1 MEEQKRIEQFLSVP
15 GSGSGYGSGSGS
27 GYGDGSGYGSGSGD
41 GDGSGDGYDDGYGD
55 GSGDGDGNGYGDGD
69 GYGDGS
75 GSGYGDGYG
84 YGTAMLAGYGY
95 GKGSGDGSGDG
106 YGSYDGDGYG
116 SYDGYGY
123 GSGDG
128 YGISTL
134 NGEHVYQIDDVPTLI
149 DSVSGN
155 FAKGRILRSN
165 LTTRPCYIAK
175 VGKFFAHGD
184 TLREAMADAQAK
196 YNAHRPLAERI
207 ADFNR
212 EFPDRDVEVDAARL
226 FEWHHILTGSCL
238 AGRKAFCEDRG
249 LDYEHGHYTVNEFI
263 RLTREAYGGE
273 AIQEL
278 EKTLP

>member
-15 GSGSGYGSGSGS
+15 GFGDGDGFGYGDGFGSGSGS
-27 GYGDGSGYGSGSGD
+27 GYGYGYGFGSGD
-41 GDGSGDGYDDGYGD
+41 GDGFGD
-55 GSGDGDGNGYGDGD
+55 GSGF
-69 GYGDGS
+69 
-75 GSGYGDGYG
+75 
-84 YGTAMLAGYGY
+84 
-95 GKGSGDGSGDG
+95 GKGSGAGFGNGYDYVSGG
-106 YGSYDGDGYG
+106 
-116 SYDGYGY
+116 
-123 GSGDG
+123 
-128 YGISTL
+128 GISIL

-149 DSVSGN
+149 DNVSGN
-155 FAKGRILRSN
+155 FAKGRILSKDM
-165 LTTRPCYIAK
+165 TTRPCYIAK
-175 VGKFFAHGD
+175 VGKYFAHGD

-196 YNAHRPLAERI
+196 YNDARPLTERI
-207 ADFNR
+207 AVFNR
-212 EFPDRDVEVDAARL
+212 EFPDRDVKVDAARL

>member
-1 MEEQKRIEQFLSVP
+1 MEALIRIEQFLGIACYP
-15 GSGSGYGSGSGS
+15 DTDCGSGTGYGNGSGNGHDSDLAKGLGSGGGDVS
-27 GYGDGSGYGSGSGD
+27 GYGDGSGFGD
-41 GDGSGDGYDDGYGD
+41 GTGYV
-55 GSGDGDGNGYGDGD
+55 SGDGNGYG
-69 GYGDGS
+69 YS
-75 GSGYGDGYG
+75 
-84 YGTAMLAGYGY
+84 
-95 GKGSGDGSGDG
+95 
-106 YGSYDGDGYG
+106 
-116 SYDGYGY
+116 Y
-123 GSGDG
+123 GSG
-128 YGISTL
+128 GISIL

-155 FAKGRILRSN
+155 FAKGRILRSD

-175 VGKFFAHGD
+175 VGNYFAHGD
-184 TLREAMADAQAK
+184 TLREAMADAQEK
-196 YNAHRPLAERI
+196 YNEHRPLEERI

-212 EFPDRDVEVDAARL
+212 EFPDRDVKVDAARL

-273 AIQEL
+273 AIKEL

>member
-1 MEEQKRIEQFLSVP
+1 MEEQKRIEHFLSVH
-15 GSGSGYGSGSGS
+15 GSGDGSGFGAGNGDEYGDGFGYGGGEGSGNGYGAGYGSGYG
-27 GYGDGSGYGSGSGD
+27 YGAGYGS
-41 GDGSGDGYDDGYGD
+41 
-55 GSGDGDGNGYGDGD
+55 GDGNGYGFD
-69 GYGDGS
+69 
-75 GSGYGDGYG
+75 
-84 YGTAMLAGYGY
+84 YGTDINM
-95 GKGSGDGSGDG
+95 
-106 YGSYDGDGYG
+106 
-116 SYDGYGY
+116 
-123 GSGDG
+123 
-128 YGISTL
+128 L
-134 NGEHVYQIDDVPTLI
+134 NGERIYQIDDVPTLI

-175 VGKFFAHGD
+175 VGKYFAHGD

-196 YNAHRPLAERI
+196 YNENRPLEERI

-212 EFPDRDVEVDAARL
+212 EFPDRDVKVDAARL

-263 RLTREAYGGE
+263 RLTRNAYGGE

>member
-15 GSGSGYGSGSGS
+15 GYGSGY
-27 GYGDGSGYGSGSGD
+27 GYGDGSGYGDSQGYGYGDGFGDGSGFCSGDGYGFGSGD
-41 GDGSGDGYDDGYGD
+41 GDGFGD
-55 GSGDGDGNGYGDGD
+55 GSGFGK
-69 GYGDGS
+69 GS
-75 GSGYGDGYG
+75 GKGSGYGYDYV
-84 YGTAMLAGYGY
+84 
-95 GKGSGDGSGDG
+95 SGG
-106 YGSYDGDGYG
+106 
-116 SYDGYGY
+116 
-123 GSGDG
+123 
-128 YGISTL
+128 GISIL
-134 NGEHVYQIDDVPTLI
+134 NGERIYQIDDVSTLI

-155 FAKGRILRSN
+155 FAKGRILSKDM
-165 LTTRPCYIAK
+165 TARPCYIAK
-175 VGKFFAHGD
+175 VGNYFAHGD

-196 YNAHRPLAERI
+196 YNENRPLAERI

-212 EFPDRDVEVDAARL
+212 EFPDRDVKVDAARL

-273 AIQEL
+273 AIEEL

>member
-1 MEEQKRIEQFLSVP
+1 MEEQKRIEQFLSLP
-15 GSGSGYGSGSGS
+15 GDGYGYGDSSGYGDSH
-27 GYGDGSGYGSGSGD
+27 GYGYGDGLGDGSGYGSGD
-41 GDGSGDGYDDGYGD
+41 GD
-55 GSGDGDGNGYGDGD
+55 
-69 GYGDGS
+69 
-75 GSGYGDGYG
+75 
-84 YGTAMLAGYGY
+84 GTAMLVGSGA
-95 GKGSGDGSGDG
+95 GKGSGAGF
-106 YGSYDGDGYG
+106 
-116 SYDGYGY
+116 GYGY
-123 GSGDG
+123 DYVSGG
-128 YGISTL
+128 GISIL
-134 NGEHVYQIDDVPTLI
+134 NGERIYQIDDVSTLI

-155 FAKGRILRSN
+155 FAKGRILHSD

-175 VGKFFAHGD
+175 VGKYFAHGD
-184 TLREAMADAQAK
+184 TLREAMADAQEK

-212 EFPDRDVEVDAARL
+212 EFPDRDVKVDAARL

-273 AIQEL
+273 AIKEL